1 VSAFGALF
9 FGNAV
14 ASFRANRLPAGPA
27 AIHAVARRLSWRD
40 PSQSR
45 DDADEEDQDATK
57 ITQSVIHSE

>member
-1 VSAFGALF
+1 
-9 FGNAV
+9 V